1 MMAAR
6 FAHCR
11 PDLKKHGTISRVLAV
26 WWQAAAG
33 YWLLIPG
40 FLPEARSEKPAANNA
55 EPSNS

>member
-33 YWLLIPG
+33 YWLLATDSWFP
-40 FLPEARSEKPAANNA
+40 ARSKKREA
-55 EPSNS
+55 SSQ